1 MTMRLQAH
9 AAADRATF
17 EGLYRAHFAF
27 AWRALARLGVD
38 ERDLADATQDVFV
51 VVYKKY
57 PEFDGASRPTTW
69 FYAICM
75 RVASDRRRSARSR
88 LEVLTDAAAVPEP
101 PAQADD
107 GGTLDTHRRALL
119 AAALDELPLEQ
130 RAVFTLFEL
139 DAMTGD
145 AIAKLLGIP
154 APTVHSRLRLA
165 RATVRRSLERA
176 RAREHFEL
184 AKVGALP

>member
-1 MTMRLQAH
+1 MTMRLQTH
-9 AAADRATF
+9 AADVAPF
-17 EGLYRAHFAF
+17 ESLYRAHFAF
-27 AWRALARLGVD
+27 AWRALARLGVA

-57 PEFDGASRPTTW
+57 SEFDWANRPTTW
-69 FYAICM
+69 IYAICM
-75 RVASDRRRSARSR
+75 RVASDRRRSALSR
-88 LEVLTDAAAVPEP
+88 LEVLTDGAAMPEP

-107 GGTLDTHRRALL
+107 SGTLATDRRALL

-139 DAMTGD
+139 DAMQGD
-145 AIAKLLGIP
+145 EIAKLLGIP
-154 APTVHSRLRLA
+154 VATVHSRLRLA

-176 RAREHFEL
+176 RAREHFDL
-184 AKVGALP
+184 ARVGALP